1 MYAIFIKMGAYLMVI
16 SKALLDGIIISIII
30 CGWISVML
38 KVNPRFE
45 MKSYPLEIVNSVEK
59 QTKNEKKGF
68 LIMAL
73 PMLILV
79 MIYLIFSTFF
89 AYENFNI
96 SYLTLFLHFFIV
108 LMIWNV
114 FDLIIF
120 DWLIFCAI
128 NPDFMILPGTKGHPS
143 YKDYMYHFIGFLKG
157 TLLSVI
163 GAGII
168 AGIVFL
174 MKFIV

>member
-1 MYAIFIKMGAYLMVI
+1 MVI
-16 SKALLDGIIISIII
+16 SKALFDGIIITIII
-30 CGWISVML
+30 CSWISVIL

-45 MKSYPLEIVNSVEK
+45 LKSYPLEIVNSVEK

-68 LIMAL
+68 LVMAL
-73 PMLILV
+73 PMLLLV
-79 MIYLIFSTFF
+79 IIYLIFSTFLT
-89 AYENFNI
+89 YRNFSI
-96 SYLTLFLHFFIV
+96 SYLMLFLHLFIV

-114 FDLIIF
+114 FDWLIF

-128 NPDFMILPGTKGHPS
+128 NPDFMILPGTKGHPA

-157 TLLSVI
+157 IFLSTV
-163 GAGII
+163 GAIII

-174 MKFIV
+174 IKLIV

>member
-1 MYAIFIKMGAYLMVI
+1 MIT

-30 CGWISVML
+30 CGWISVIL

-68 LIMAL
+68 LMMAL
-73 PMLILV
+73 PMLLLV

-89 AYENFNI
+89 AYEDFDI
-96 SYLTLFLHFFIV
+96 SYLVLFLHLFIV
-108 LMIWNV
+108 FMIWNV

-120 DWLIFCAI
+120 DWLIFCTI
-128 NPDFMILPGTKGHPS
+128 NPEFMILPGTKGHPA
-143 YKDYMYHFIGFLKG
+143 YKDYMYHFIGSLKG
-157 TLLSVI
+157 IFLSAI
-163 GAGII
+163 GAMII
-168 AGIVFL
+168 AGVIFL
-174 MKFIV
+174 IKFIV

>member
-1 MYAIFIKMGAYLMVI
+1 MGVCFMI
-16 SKALLDGIIISIII
+16 TSKALLDGIIISIII
-30 CGWISVML
+30 CGWISVIL

-68 LIMAL
+68 LMMAL
-73 PMLILV
+73 PMLLLV

-89 AYENFNI
+89 AYEDFDI
-96 SYLTLFLHFFIV
+96 SYLVLFLHLFIV
-108 LMIWNV
+108 FMIWNV

-120 DWLIFCAI
+120 DWLIFCTI
-128 NPDFMILPGTKGHPS
+128 NPEFMILPGTKGHPA

-157 TLLSVI
+157 IFLSAI
-163 GAGII
+163 GAVII
-168 AGIVFL
+168 AGVIFL
-174 MKFIV
+174 IKFIV

>member
-1 MYAIFIKMGAYLMVI
+1 MII
-16 SKALLDGIIISIII
+16 SKALLDGIIISIVI
-30 CGWISVML
+30 CVWISVIL

-45 MKSYPLEIVNSVEK
+45 MKSYPLKIVNSVEK

-68 LIMAL
+68 LMMAL

-79 MIYLIFSTFF
+79 MLYLIFSTFF
-89 AYENFNI
+89 SYKYVSI
-96 SYLTLFLHFFIV
+96 SYLILFLHLFIV
-108 LMIWNV
+108 FMIWNA

-120 DWLIFCAI
+120 DWLIFCKI
-128 NPDFMILPGTKGHPS
+128 NPNFMILPGTKGHPA

-157 TLLSVI
+157 IVLSI
-163 GAGII
+163 AGSAII

-174 MKFIV
+174 IKFIV